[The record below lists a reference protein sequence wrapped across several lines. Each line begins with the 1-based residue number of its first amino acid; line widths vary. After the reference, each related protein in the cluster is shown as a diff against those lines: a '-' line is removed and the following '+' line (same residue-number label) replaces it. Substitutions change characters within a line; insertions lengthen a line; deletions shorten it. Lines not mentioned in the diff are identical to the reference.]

1 VLYRLAP
8 ADNKPPVP
16 VVKPQSATSPVRE
29 MELDGSDSTDPEG
42 EPLAYS
48 WKCTGKPAAMGRAET
63 AKPWVQF
70 VGGYGEYT
78 FELTVTDPKGASAKA
93 VATILYTGR

>member
-1 VLYRLAP
+1 
-8 ADNKPPVP
+8 
-16 VVKPQSATSPVRE
+16 
-29 MELDGSDSTDPEG
+29 
-42 EPLAYS
+42 
-48 WKCTGKPAAMGRAET
+48 MGRADT

-93 VATILYTGR
+93 VATILYMGR